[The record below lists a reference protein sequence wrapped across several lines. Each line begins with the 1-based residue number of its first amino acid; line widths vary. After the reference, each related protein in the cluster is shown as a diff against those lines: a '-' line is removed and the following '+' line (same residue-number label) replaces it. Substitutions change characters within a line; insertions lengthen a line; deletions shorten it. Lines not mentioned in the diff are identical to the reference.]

1 MTTCHDQIKAKQP
14 VAKFEQQTWYLV
26 HYKPEFFLVNN
37 SSHIV
42 SECPRASGNGS
53 LLGHIQ
59 LARRTI
65 KRKSH
70 FDQTFSKKKKRASLC
85 LSARRNTLHGLGTS
99 VMCGFYSCVSN
110 NEMLWQIFSSKL
122 EVINRSKILLGTA
135 QKMIEKANHFGWNR
149 SKTRKFRTDRKNG
162 QASTIKYSGPVT
174 GWGRA

>member
-1 MTTCHDQIKAKQP
+1 MTTFHDQIKDKQP
-14 VAKFEQQTWYLV
+14 VAKFEQQTRSDECDILV

-85 LSARRNTLHGLGTS
+85 LSARRQSTTPYMEWER
-99 VMCGFYSCVSN
+99 VSCVV
-110 NEMLWQIFSSKL
+110 FT
-122 EVINRSKILLGTA
+122 V
-135 QKMIEKANHFGWNR
+135 
-149 SKTRKFRTDRKNG
+149 
-162 QASTIKYSGPVT
+162 V
-174 GWGRA
+174 

>member
-1 MTTCHDQIKAKQP
+1 MARTWQVVIDYFSRSNKRQTTSCKVWTTNSIKSI
-14 VAKFEQQTWYLV
+14 WYLV

-70 FDQTFSKKKKRASLC
+70 FDQTFSKKKK
-85 LSARRNTLHGLGTS
+85 ARVFVFICQATINNTLHGVGTS
-99 VMCGFYSCVSN
+99 VMCGFYGCVSN

-122 EVINRSKILLGTA
+122 EVITVKP
-135 QKMIEKANHFGWNR
+135 
-149 SKTRKFRTDRKNG
+149 G
-162 QASTIKYSGPVT
+162 QAFPSLTN
-174 GWGRA
+174 